1 MSMFKK
7 DKIEIVEI
15 YVGCLCLG
23 VAGLS
28 AIAYIAILIFI

>member
-1 MSMFKK
+1 MK
-7 DKIEIVEI
+7 DKIEIAEI

-28 AIAYIAILIFI
+28 AIAYIGYYYYF